1 MPGVVIERLTD
12 RVVDT
17 FAERNVLALSW
28 TVNNTGQGVIVR
40 NAYKDYPIIGAGDPT
55 VETPGTGAYYKW
67 LGTEFKKI
75 SEEESLDVT
84 TVYSGASPATIA
96 LGGITAGTDL
106 DGRTISSIVEQ
117 LLVVYQ
123 NPAFSSLAITGQAT
137 TIEIGETIPAGNKTF
152 TWGTTNNGNIKLNTI
167 MIRNQST
174 LVDLLGFP
182 IGNDGN
188 EVVNLPAPI
197 QLNAEGATQIFRIL
211 AENTN
216 DVSFWRD
223 LTITAD
229 YKRFYGA
236 PAIAPND
243 SATIRALAS
252 NTFGNTFSIV
262 IPQGSLI
269 AAFAYE
275 ATRPDI
281 SDSSVKYVEG
291 FNANVG
297 STFVKTVLNVN
308 DAGGTPRSYK
318 LYVATLG
325 APYPANATYNVTIP

>member
-40 NAYKDYPIIGAGDPT
+40 NAYKDHPAVGAGDPT
-55 VETPGTGAYYKW
+55 VETPGTSAYYKW

-84 TVYSGASPATIA
+84 TVYNGASPATIA
-96 LGGITAGTDL
+96 LGGITAGTAL
-106 DGRTISSIVEQ
+106 EGRSISSIVEQ
-117 LLVVYQ
+117 MLVVYQ
-123 NPAFSSLAITGQAT
+123 NPAFSSFAITGQAA
-137 TIEIGETIPAGNKTF
+137 TIEIGESIPAGNKTF
-152 TWGTTNNGNIKLNTI
+152 TWGTTNNGNIKPNTV
-167 MIRNQST
+167 MIRNQSA
-174 LVDLLGFP
+174 LVDLLTGLA
-182 IGNDGN
+182 NDGN
-188 EVVNLPAPI
+188 EVINLAAPI

-216 DVSFWRD
+216 DVIFQRD
-223 LTITAD
+223 FTITAD

-236 PAIAPND
+236 PVVAPND

-252 NTFGNTFSIV
+252 NTFGNAFSIV

-281 SDSSVKYVEG
+281 ADTSVKYVEG

-297 STFVKTVLNVN
+297 STFIKTVLNVN